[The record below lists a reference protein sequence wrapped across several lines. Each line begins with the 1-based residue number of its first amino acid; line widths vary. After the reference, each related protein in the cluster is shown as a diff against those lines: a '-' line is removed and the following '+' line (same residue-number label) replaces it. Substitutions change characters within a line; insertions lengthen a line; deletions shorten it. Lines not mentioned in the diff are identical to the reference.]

1 MNNRKN
7 ILFIILGFLSIFF
20 ACNVDDHDEICNSE
34 NPLEDIAWLSEI
46 RDMFDQDMG
55 PQRQRIIQY
64 KYYGEDVFL
73 IESCYRCPDALSYI
87 YDCQGNVVCE
97 FGGIDGRNTC
107 PDFDQ
112 NSAEEKILY
121 DN

>member
-1 MNNRKN
+1 MLNFS
-7 ILFIILGFLSIFF
+7 LSLTTFSVDFLS
-20 ACNVDDHDEICNSE
+20 CNTDDHDEICNSE